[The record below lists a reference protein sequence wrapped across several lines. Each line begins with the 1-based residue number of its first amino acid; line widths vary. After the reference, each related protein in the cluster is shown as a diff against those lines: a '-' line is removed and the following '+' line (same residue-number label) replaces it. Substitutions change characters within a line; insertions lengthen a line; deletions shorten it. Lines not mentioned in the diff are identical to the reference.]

1 MRFTG
6 IKELKHKTMDV
17 LKESEKED
25 IVITAYGKPAA
36 ILHHITEDDLADYL
50 IENDPAF
57 KSRIEEAYA
66 EYAAAGGVTVD
77 DLIHGLE
84 KRRVAKKV

>member
-6 IKELKHKTMDV
+6 IKELKHKTMDI

-25 IVITAYGKPAA
+25 IIVTAYGKPRA
-36 ILHHITEDDLADYL
+36 ILHHITEEDLADYL

-57 KSRIEEAYA
+57 KTRVEEAYA
-66 EYAAAGGVTVD
+66 EYAAHGGITVERM
-77 DLIHGLE
+77 IKTLE
-84 KRRVAKKV
+84 NRRGSKKI